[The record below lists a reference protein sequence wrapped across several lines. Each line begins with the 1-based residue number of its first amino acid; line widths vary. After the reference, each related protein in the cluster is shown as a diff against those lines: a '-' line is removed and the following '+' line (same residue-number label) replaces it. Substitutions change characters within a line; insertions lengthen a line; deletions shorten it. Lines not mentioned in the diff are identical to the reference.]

1 MPYPLQH
8 VIEARRVR
16 RSLPPAVRD
25 SLRLLRIRARE
36 RAAEERWADSGLLS
50 LARLVALDLETT
62 GPDMHADRIIS
73 IGAVA
78 VSARAV
84 RHDDAFEVVV
94 RQQQESRVD
103 NILIHQIGGQE
114 QRGGTDPVTA
124 LVSFLEFLD
133 GAVAVA
139 FRAEFDATVLGRELL
154 SRLGIRVRVRFLD
167 LACILPALLPG
178 TDNDSLDDWT
188 RHFDLPPIGRHHAI
202 ADAYASAR
210 LLLLALEQARRF
222 GFDRTADLIALE
234 KSQRWLGR
242 RR

>member
-1 MPYPLQH
+1 MSWPFQDL
-8 VIEARRVR
+8 IRARRTR
-16 RSLPPAVRD
+16 RELPSGVRD

-36 RAAEERWADSGLLS
+36 RAAEERWSDSGLLS
-50 LARLVALDLETT
+50 LTRFVALDLETT

-78 VSARAV
+78 VTARSV

-94 RQQQESRVD
+94 RQERESPVD

-114 QRGGTDPVTA
+114 QRGGSDPVGA
-124 LVSFLEFLD
+124 LVSFLQYLD

-139 FRAEFDATVLGRELL
+139 FRAEFDATVLARELHA
-154 SRLGIRVRVRFLD
+154 SLGIRVRVRFLD
-167 LACILPALLPG
+167 LAAILPALVPG
-178 TDNDSLDDWT
+178 TGNDSLDDWT
-188 RHFDLPPIGRHHAI
+188 RHFGMPPIGRHHAI
-202 ADAYASAR
+202 ADAYANAQ
-210 LLLLALEQARRF
+210 LLLVAIEQAQRL
-222 GFDRTADLIALE
+222 GFTKGSDLLALE

>member
-1 MPYPLQH
+1 MGWPFEPL
-8 VIEARRVR
+8 IRARRT
-16 RSLPPAVRD
+16 RSALSPGVRD

-36 RAAEERWADSGLLS
+36 RAAEERWSDSGLLS
-50 LARLVALDLETT
+50 LTRFVALDLETT

-78 VSARAV
+78 VTARSV

-94 RQQQESRVD
+94 RQERESAVD

-114 QRGGTDPVTA
+114 QRGGSDPVGA
-124 LVSFLEFLD
+124 LVSFLQYLD

-139 FRAEFDATVLGRELL
+139 FRAEFDATVLAREL
-154 SRLGIRVRVRFLD
+154 RAWLGIRVRVRFLD
-167 LACILPALLPG
+167 LAAILPALVPG
-178 TDNDSLDDWT
+178 TGNDSLDDWT
-188 RHFDLPPIGRHHAI
+188 RHFGMPPIGRHHAI
-202 ADAYASAR
+202 ADAYANAQ
-210 LLLLALEQARRF
+210 LLLVAIEHAQRL
-222 GFDRTADLIALE
+222 GFTKGSDLLALE

>member
-1 MPYPLQH
+1 MGWPFLH
-8 VIEARRVR
+8 LIEARRTSQ
-16 RSLPPAVRD
+16 SLAPAVRD

-36 RAAEERWADSGLLS
+36 RASEERWSDSGLLS
-50 LARLVALDLETT
+50 LARLVDLETT
-62 GPDMHADRIIS
+62 GPDMHTDRIIS

-78 VSARAV
+78 VTGRAV

-94 RQQQESRVD
+94 RQQRESAVD

-114 QRGGTDPVTA
+114 QRGGTDPVGA
-124 LVSFLEFLD
+124 LVAFLQYLD

-139 FRAEFDATVLGRELL
+139 FRAEFDATVLEREL
-154 SRLGIRVRVRFLD
+154 RTCLGIRVRVRFLD
-167 LACILPALLPG
+167 LAAILPALVPG

-188 RHFDLPPIGRHHAI
+188 RHFGLAPIGRHHAI
-202 ADAYASAR
+202 ADAYANAQ
-210 LLLLALEQARRF
+210 LLLIAIEHAQRL
-222 GFDRTADLIALE
+222 GMTKGSDLLALE